1 MAGAV
6 DIVSSIATAV
16 ADTATAAINTV
27 GARNR
32 QKAAIKHEEK
42 MQELQSQYE
51 MKMAELQS
59 KQNSSSSGSI
69 LPIVLIGIAIVAIVY
84 WYKKNN

>member
-1 MAGAV
+1 MAV
-6 DIVSSIATAV
+6 VELVSSIITAA

-27 GARNR
+27 GAKNR
-32 QKAAIKHEEK
+32 QKAAIEHEEK

-51 MKMAELQS
+51 MKMAELES
-59 KQNSSSSGSI
+59 KKSSSSSGSI
-69 LPIVLIGIAIVAIVY
+69 FPFVLIGIAIVAIVY

>member
-1 MAGAV
+1 MAGLV
-6 DIVSSIATAV
+6 DMVSSIVSAA

-32 QKAAIKHEEK
+32 QKAAIEHEDK
-42 MQELQSQYE
+42 MAELQYQLE
-51 MKMAELQS
+51 MKKAELQS